1 MEMIRRLKRNVFE
14 EVSIADDRHMGE
26 TLCHLP
32 GLARQASEHPD
43 EYWEKQHSAIWDR
56 IFSAQLHATPA
67 SPRLAWT
74 GIAAVV
80 ALAMTLLFVGSASEP
95 AKQVENQNGYDHEL
109 LLAVERAVQI
119 DGPEALEPAALLA
132 QEINGNNQTHST
144 DKGKQNH
151 ED

>member
-1 MEMIRRLKRNVFE
+1 MEIIRRLKRNVPE
-14 EVSIADDRHMGE
+14 EVFIADDRHMGE
-26 TLCHLP
+26 TVRHLP
-32 GLARQASEHPD
+32 GLARQATERPD
-43 EYWEKQHSAIWDR
+43 EYWEKQQSAVWNSI
-56 IFSAQLHATPA
+56 SAFQLHGSRIA
-67 SPRLAWT
+67 PRIAWE

-80 ALAMTLLFVGSASEP
+80 ALAMMLLFAGSASEP
-95 AKQVENQNGYDHEL
+95 AKRVENQNGSDHEL

-132 QEINGNNQTHST
+132 QEINGNSQTHSA

>member
-1 MEMIRRLKRNVFE
+1 MIRRLKRNVPE
-14 EVSIADDRHMGE
+14 EMFIADDRHMGE
-26 TLCHLP
+26 TLRHLP
-32 GLARQASEHPD
+32 GLTRQASERPD

-67 SPRLAWT
+67 SPRLAWA
-74 GIAAVV
+74 GIAAVL

-95 AKQVENQNGYDHEL
+95 AKQVQNQNGSDHEL